1 MVVSERWLAPLA
13 RQQQLGRKP
22 DMTDPQIIERLNN
35 MATDDMQS
43 LAIICMAIAL
53 LLQMFRTR

>member
-1 MVVSERWLAPLA
+1 
-13 RQQQLGRKP
+13 
-22 DMTDPQIIERLNN
+22 MTDPQIIERLNN